1 MKIKVTITAKEAID
15 KGIWD
20 SICAMKGYSVWCVNE
35 GQMDS
40 DHEISLTEAEA
51 KSFGLLRRVEYE

>member
-1 MKIKVTITAKEAID
+1 MKLKVTITAEEAID
-15 KGIWD
+15 RGIWD
-20 SICAMKGYSVWCVNE
+20 SICELKGYSVWCVNE

-51 KSFGLLRRVEYE
+51 KRLGVLKRDDDD